1 MTAAIDEESEHS
13 VARILIIADDLIWNK
28 MLALHLHRCGFH
40 VRFAMTYEEGRY
52 LLLTSSFDVILLRM
66 ECSIIDEILRSK
78 YLSLPPPSCHIVVM
92 ATNTGYEGPSRFLD
106 NGADDYFH
114 ASYTP
119 TEIASRLKAIQRRR
133 IIGADGIDVSYR
145 TKINQPSLRFCFNG
159 WVLNCSRAELF
170 APSGVQVSLTKG
182 EYCLLKMLVS
192 CRGAVQTREALTY
205 ALKGEKMGGYYR
217 TTDTAICRLRR
228 KLFEYDSEELIKS
241 VPKKGYKL
249 VVTANHISDE

>member
-1 MTAAIDEESEHS
+1 MTAKIDEESEHS
-13 VARILIIADDLIWNK
+13 VARILIIADDLIWNE

-66 ECSIIDEILRSK
+66 ECSVVDKILQSE
-78 YLSLPPPSCHIVVM
+78 YLSLPPHSCNIVVM

-114 ASYTP
+114 ASYPP

-133 IIGADGIDVSYR
+133 IIGANGTDVLYR
-145 TKINQPSLRFCFNG
+145 TKINQPSLRFYFKG
-159 WVLNCSRAELF
+159 WILDCSRSELF
-170 APSGVQVSLTKG
+170 APSGTQVNLTKS
-182 EYCLLKMLVS
+182 EYCILQMLVS
-192 CRGAVQTREALTY
+192 CQGEVQTREAITY
-205 ALKGEKMGGYYR
+205 AIKGEKRGGYHR

-228 KLFEYDSEELIKS
+228 KLFEYDSNELIKS
-241 VPKKGYKL
+241 IPKEGYKL